1 MSWGTK
7 LILTMACF
15 MIFIVT
21 MGVLM
26 FTSKTDALVDN
37 DYYEKGI
44 NYDSDYSK
52 KENVK
57 REHAEPKT
65 VLLNDSLIV
74 TFSKPAT
81 GELKLI
87 RTADKRLDKSFVFTS
102 SEEIKYVV
110 SKKGGWK
117 IRLTWQSG
125 NKSYLY
131 EKEVLL
137 R

>member
-1 MSWGTK
+1 
-7 LILTMACF
+7 
-15 MIFIVT
+15 
-21 MGVLM
+21 M

-57 REHAEPKT
+57 REHAEPKI
-65 VLLNDSLIV
+65 VLLNESLIV

-102 SEEIKYVV
+102 SEEIKYVI
-110 SKKGGWK
+110 SKKGLWK

-125 NKSYLY
+125 DKSYLY

-137 R
+137 Q

>member
-7 LILTMACF
+7 LILTMVCF
-15 MIFIVT
+15 MTFIVT

-44 NYDSDYSK
+44 NYNSDYSK

-57 REHAEPKT
+57 QEHAEPK
-65 VLLNDSLIV
+65 VVILNDSLIV
-74 TFSKPAT
+74 TFAKPAT
-81 GELKLI
+81 GELRLI
-87 RTADKRLDKSFVFTS
+87 RTADKRLDKSMVFES
-102 SEEIKYVV
+102 LKAIKYEIT
-110 SKKGGWK
+110 KKGLWK
-117 IRLTWQSG
+117 IRLTWQSED
-125 NKSYLY
+125 KSYLY

-137 R
+137 